1 MLQQGNTTLCES
13 ENGRLSILN
22 SGIAYKLYFKNMM
35 LILTSQQLHALKKYL
50 ENLDP
55 EAWFVTPDDEFALI
69 YFTPLCANYYMTR
82 EDLSELLQLLLEAL
96 AMVKVHQ
103 RLFFKNER
111 TRIN

>member
-1 MLQQGNTTLCES
+1 MQQHENTILCES
-13 ENGRLSILN
+13 ENGRVSILN
-22 SGIAYKLYFKNMM
+22 SGIAYKLHFKNMM

-55 EAWFVTPDDEFALI
+55 EEWFFTPDEEFALV
-69 YFTPLCANYYMTR
+69 YFTPLCANYFMTR
-82 EDLSELLQLLLEAL
+82 EDLKELLQLLLEAM

-103 RLFFKNER
+103 RLFFKQEK